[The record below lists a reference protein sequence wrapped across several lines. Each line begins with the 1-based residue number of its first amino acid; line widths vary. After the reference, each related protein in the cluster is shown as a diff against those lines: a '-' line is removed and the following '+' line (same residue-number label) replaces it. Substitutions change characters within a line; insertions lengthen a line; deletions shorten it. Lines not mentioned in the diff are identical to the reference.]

1 MGDWSMKLTPLDI
14 RKQTFKKKGMGGLD
28 PAEVQAFLEMVS
40 AELEELIRENTSLAE
55 RMQGLDGKIEDYRRM
70 EKTLQDTLMSA
81 QKTSDEL
88 RDNAERRAELL
99 LREAQFKADQ
109 IIGEARA
116 RLMDLQ
122 RQIADLKNLR
132 SAYLAKFRSLLES
145 HMDMLQFQEMDSGIR
160 IQTNIFSA
168 TRKAEAS
175 RYEAG
180 QAGQQSEPAP
190 RFDQVPA
197 PRLTAE
203 EGAAEAGA
211 EPGRSAAARDGH
223 DQPEPAPDA
232 EESRPDP
239 AAEARIRAIE
249 QQILES
255 VKPAAPTAEEEQ

>member
-1 MGDWSMKLTPLDI
+1 MKLTPLDI

-28 PAEVQAFLEMVS
+28 PGEVQAFLEMVA

-168 TRKAEAS
+168 TRKAEP
-175 RYEAG
+175 G
-180 QAGQQSEPAP
+180 QEPAVPPP
-190 RFDQVPA
+190 RFDAGQA
-197 PRLTAE
+197 PRLTSEETATENAGPSVEAE
-203 EGAAEAGA
+203 E
-211 EPGRSAAARDGH
+211 RK
-223 DQPEPAPDA
+223 
-232 EESRPDP
+232 PDP

-255 VKPAAPTAEEEQ
+255 VKPAAPSAEEEQ

>member
-1 MGDWSMKLTPLDI
+1 MKLTPLDI
-14 RKQTFKKKGMGGLD
+14 RKQTFKKKGMGGYD
-28 PAEVQAFLEMVS
+28 PAEVQAFLETVA

-55 RMQGLDGKIEDYRRM
+55 RLQGLDGKIEDYRRM

-88 RDNAERRAELL
+88 RENAERRAELL

-132 SAYLAKFRSLLES
+132 TSYLAKFRSLLES
-145 HMDMLQFQEMDSGIR
+145 HLDMLQFQEMDSGIR

-168 TRKAEAS
+168 MKKDE
-175 RYEAG
+175 
-180 QAGQQSEPAP
+180 
-190 RFDQVPA
+190 A
-197 PRLTAE
+197 PRLVP
-203 EGAAEAGA
+203 A
-211 EPGRSAAARDGH
+211 EP
-223 DQPEPAPDA
+223 QPEPEAKAAPEPA
-232 EESRPDP
+232 ANDP
-239 AAEARIRAIE
+239 LAEARIKAIE

-255 VKPAAPTAEEEQ
+255 VKPASQEEEK

>member
-1 MGDWSMKLTPLDI
+1 MKLTPLDV

-28 PAEVQAFLEMVS
+28 PGEVQAFLEMVA
-40 AELEELIRENTSLAE
+40 AELEELVRENTSLAE

-88 RDNAERRAELL
+88 RENAEKRAELL

-168 TRKAEAS
+168 TRKNE
-175 RYEAG
+175 
-180 QAGQQSEPAP
+180 AP
-190 RFDQVPA
+190 RFDSAQAASERPSRPEPEQASMFDPGQAPRLNSGQA
-197 PRLTAE
+197 PRLTTDEAAAETATAPAE
-203 EGAAEAGA
+203 E
-211 EPGRSAAARDGH
+211 AR
-223 DQPEPAPDA
+223 A
-232 EESRPDP
+232 DP

-255 VKPAAPTAEEEQ
+255 VKPASPAGEEEQ